1 MSKINTIHNKVLKI
15 LETNPDTRADDYVL
29 ILEVLK
35 EYIDPNMSSTTLL
48 LHHAE
53 LGIPSIETITRARRK
68 LQEKYPPLVDV
79 DAKSIRKEEEKEF
92 REYAL
97 DIK

>member
-1 MSKINTIHNKVLKI
+1 MAKINTIHNKVLQI
-15 LETNPDTRADDYVL
+15 LESNPSARRDDYVL

-35 EYIDPNMSSTTLL
+35 DYIDIDMPVTTLL
-48 LHHAE
+48 LNHIE

-68 LQEKYPPLVDV
+68 LQEKYPHLVNDG
-79 DAKSIRKEEEKEF
+79 AKAIRKEEEKEF

-97 DIK
+97 NIK

>member
-1 MSKINTIHNKVLKI
+1 MSKINTIHNKVLNI
-15 LETNPDTRADDYVL
+15 LENNPDTRADDYVL

-35 EYIDPNMSSTTLL
+35 EYIDPNITIGELL

-68 LQEKYPPLVDV
+68 IQEKYPHLVDV
-79 DAKSIRKEEEKEF
+79 DAKSLRKEEEKEF

>member
-1 MSKINTIHNKVLKI
+1 MAKINTIHNKVLKI

-35 EYIDPNMSSTTLL
+35 EYIDTNMSITTLL
-48 LHHAE
+48 LNHAV

-68 LQEKYPPLVDV
+68 LQEKYPHLIDV
-79 DAKSIRKEEEKEF
+79 DTKLIRKEEEKEF
-92 REYAL
+92 KEYAL
-97 DIK
+97 DNK